1 MVLPFA
7 AGGTTDT
14 LARIIAAR
22 MKVLVGQSVIIENVS
37 GAAGTFSLGRA
48 APRRVYNYCGASAD
62 AIYKLPFDLLIF
74 EPVVLLANNPSVIV
88 SKKSLRPTSIAS
100 IATSACHR
108 ATCAAATSHL
118 RAEVSALSKA
128 DMCSA
133 RAHVHFGPIADMSW
147 LKGLRGSGRST
158 LNFPK
163 SPARCS
169 NSRVSKGPS

>member
-14 LARIIAAR
+14 LVRIIAAR
-22 MKVLVGQSVIIENVS
+22 MQVLVGQPVIIENVS
-37 GAAGTFSLGRA
+37 GAAGTINLGRA
-48 APRRVYNYCGASAD
+48 APRRIYNYCGALAD

-100 IATSACHR
+100 IATSARHR
-108 ATCAAATSHL
+108 AACAAATSHL

-133 RAHVHFGPIADMSW
+133 QAHVHFGPIADMSW
-147 LKGLRGSGRST
+147 LKGLRRRQ
-158 LNFPK
+158 
-163 SPARCS
+163 RCGLLQLQCP
-169 NSRVSKGPS
+169 R